1 MLQLTDQ
8 QKQVLQLARDTYGTT
23 KQILVSNEELCEL
36 AAVCA
41 KFPRY
46 DDEHTAQ
53 KALYEKAVGE
63 VADVIIVLDHIIN
76 IFRINDKDLSLSIE
90 GKINRL
96 NGWLQKSTSSEQTT
110 IDRDIPSSPC
120 KNCSSYKNWKELK
133 PGGTCFTCK
142 SVR

>member
-8 QKQVLQLARDTYGTT
+8 QKQILQLARDTYGTT

-46 DDEHTAQ
+46 EDEHTAQ
-53 KALYEKAVGE
+53 QALYEKAVGE
-63 VADVIIVLDHIIN
+63 VADVIIILDHIVN
-76 IFRINDKDLSLSIE
+76 IFEIKAEDLSSSID

-96 NGWLQKSTSSEQTT
+96 NGWLQKSKSSEQTT

-120 KNCSSYKNWKELK
+120 KDCSNRGDWRELK
-133 PGGTCFTCK
+133 PGGACFTCK